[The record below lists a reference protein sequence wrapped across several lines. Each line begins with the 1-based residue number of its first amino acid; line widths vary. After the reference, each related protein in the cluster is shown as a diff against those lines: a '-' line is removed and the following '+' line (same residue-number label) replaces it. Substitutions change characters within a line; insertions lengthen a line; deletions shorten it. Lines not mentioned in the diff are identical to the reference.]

1 MLRVLALLALAGG
14 LLVVAGCGS
23 DSDSTSAG
31 DTTATMTTEESE
43 EESEE
48 EDEEESTPAQALA
61 EIATIRALLDDAVAQ
76 YASGDHSGAA
86 DAVGDIYLEHY
97 EHVEGPLGDVNHD
110 LMEDIEEKLSTDLRT
125 SMQDGAEQSEIDA
138 LVAEITSGLDQAE
151 EELS

>member
-31 DTTATMTTEESE
+31 DTTVSTTSEESE
-43 EESEE
+43 EEEE
-48 EDEEESTPAQALA
+48 ATPAQALA
-61 EIATIRALLDDAVAQ
+61 EIATIRTLLDEAVAQ

-110 LMEDIEEKLSTDLRT
+110 LMEEIEEKLSTDLRT
-125 SMQDGAEQSEIDA
+125 SMEDGAEQSEIEA
-138 LVAEITSGLDQAE
+138 LVSDIKSGLDQAE

>member
-23 DSDSTSAG
+23 DSDSTSAA
-31 DTTATMTTEESE
+31 DTTLSTTTEEGE
-43 EESEE
+43 EEEE
-48 EDEEESTPAQALA
+48 ATSAQALA
-61 EIATIRALLDDAVAQ
+61 EIATIRTLLDEAVAQ

-110 LMEDIEEKLSTDLRT
+110 LMEEIEEKLSTDLRT
-125 SMQDGAEQSEIDA
+125 SMEDGAEQSEIEA
-138 LVAEITSGLDQAE
+138 LVSDIKSGLDQAE

>member
-31 DTTATMTTEESE
+31 DTTVSTTSEESE
-43 EESEE
+43 EEEE
-48 EDEEESTPAQALA
+48 ATPAQALA
-61 EIATIRALLDDAVAQ
+61 EIATIRTLLDEAVAQ

-110 LMEDIEEKLSTDLRT
+110 LMEEIEEKLSTDLRT
-125 SMQDGAEQSEIDA
+125 SMEDGAEQSEIQA
-138 LVAEITSGLDQAE
+138 LVSEIKSGLDHAE
-151 EELS
+151 GELS

>member
-1 MLRVLALLALAGG
+1 MLRVVALLALVGG

-23 DSDSTSAG
+23 DSDSTSAA
-31 DTTATMTTEESE
+31 DTTVSTTTEESDE
-43 EESEE
+43 
-48 EDEEESTPAQALA
+48 EEESTPAQALA

-76 YASGDHSGAA
+76 YASGDHSAAA

-110 LMEDIEEKLSTDLRT
+110 LMEEIEEKLSSDLRT
-125 SMQDGAEQSEIDA
+125 SMEDGAEQSEIDA
-138 LVAEITSGLDQAE
+138 LVSDIKSGLDQAE

>member
-31 DTTATMTTEESE
+31 DTTVSTTSEESE
-43 EESEE
+43 EEEE
-48 EDEEESTPAQALA
+48 ATPAQALA
-61 EIATIRALLDDAVAQ
+61 EIATIRTLLDEAVAQ

-110 LMEDIEEKLSTDLRT
+110 LMEEIEEKLSTDLRT
-125 SMQDGAEQSEIDA
+125 SMEDGAEQSGIEA
-138 LVAEITSGLDQAE
+138 LVSDIKAGLDQAE

>member
-31 DTTATMTTEESE
+31 DATVSTTTEESE
-43 EESEE
+43 EEEE
-48 EDEEESTPAQALA
+48 ATPAQALA
-61 EIATIRALLDDAVAQ
+61 EIAAIRTLLDEAVAQ
-76 YASGDHSGAA
+76 YAAGDQSGAA

-110 LMEDIEEKLSTDLRT
+110 LMEEIEEKLSTDLRT
-125 SMQDGAEQSEIDA
+125 SMEDGAEQSEIQA
-138 LVAEITSGLDQAE
+138 LVSDIKSGLDQAE

>member
-31 DTTATMTTEESE
+31 DTTVSTTTEESE
-43 EESEE
+43 EEEE
-48 EDEEESTPAQALA
+48 EATPAQALA
-61 EIATIRALLDDAVAQ
+61 EIAAIRTLLDEAVAQ
-76 YASGDHSGAA
+76 YAAGDHSGAA

-110 LMEDIEEKLSTDLRT
+110 LMEEIEEKLSTDLRT
-125 SMQDGAEQSEIDA
+125 SMEDGAEQSEIEA
-138 LVAEITSGLDQAE
+138 LVSDIRSGLDQAE

>member
-23 DSDSTSAG
+23 DSDSPSAG
-31 DTTATMTTEESE
+31 DTTVSTTSEESE
-43 EESEE
+43 EEEE
-48 EDEEESTPAQALA
+48 ATPAQALA
-61 EIATIRALLDDAVAQ
+61 EIATIRTLLDEAVAQ

-110 LMEDIEEKLSTDLRT
+110 LMEEIEEKLSTDLRT
-125 SMQDGAEQSEIDA
+125 SMEDGAEQSEIEA
-138 LVAEITSGLDQAE
+138 LVSDIKSGLDQAE

>member
-23 DSDSTSAG
+23 NSDSTSAG
-31 DTTATMTTEESE
+31 DTTVSTTTEESE
-43 EESEE
+43 EEEE
-48 EDEEESTPAQALA
+48 ATPAQALA
-61 EIATIRALLDDAVAQ
+61 EIAAIRTLLDEAVAQ
-76 YASGDHSGAA
+76 YAAGDHSGAA

-110 LMEDIEEKLSTDLRT
+110 LMEEIEEKLSTDLRT
-125 SMQDGAEQSEIDA
+125 SMEDGAEQSEIEA
-138 LVAEITSGLDQAE
+138 LVSDIKSGLDQAE

>member
-23 DSDSTSAG
+23 DSESAAAG
-31 DTTATMTTEESE
+31 DTTLSTATEESE
-43 EESEE
+43 EEEE
-48 EDEEESTPAQALA
+48 ASTPAQALA
-61 EIATIRALLDDAVAQ
+61 EIATIRTLLDEAVMQ
-76 YASGDHSGAA
+76 YASGDQSGAA

-125 SMQDGAEQSEIDA
+125 SMDDGAEQSEIDS
-138 LVAEITSGLDQAE
+138 LVSEIKSGLDQAE

>member
-23 DSDSTSAG
+23 DSGSTSAG
-31 DTTATMTTEESE
+31 DTTVSTTTEESE
-43 EESEE
+43 EEEE
-48 EDEEESTPAQALA
+48 ATPAQALA
-61 EIATIRALLDDAVAQ
+61 EIAAIRTLLDEAVAQ
-76 YASGDHSGAA
+76 YAAGDHSGAA

-110 LMEDIEEKLSTDLRT
+110 LMEEIEEKLSTDLRT
-125 SMQDGAEQSEIDA
+125 SMEDGAEQSEIQA
-138 LVAEITSGLDQAE
+138 LVSDIKSGLDQAE

>member
-1 MLRVLALLALAGG
+1 MLRVVALVALVGG
-14 LLVVAGCGS
+14 LLVAGCGS

-31 DTTATMTTEESE
+31 DTTVSTTTEESE
-43 EESEE
+43 E
-48 EDEEESTPAQALA
+48 EEESTPAQALA

-76 YASGDHSGAA
+76 YASGDHSAAA

-110 LMEDIEEKLSTDLRT
+110 LMEEIEEKLSSDLRT
-125 SMQDGAEQSEIDA
+125 SMEDGAEQSEIDA
-138 LVAEITSGLDQAE
+138 LVSDIKSGLDQAE

>member
-31 DTTATMTTEESE
+31 DTTASTTTEESE
-43 EESEE
+43 EEEE
-48 EDEEESTPAQALA
+48 ATPAQALA
-61 EIATIRALLDDAVAQ
+61 EIATIRTLLDDAVAQ
-76 YASGDHSGAA
+76 YESGDHSGAA

-110 LMEDIEEKLSTDLRT
+110 LMEEIEEKLSTDLRT
-125 SMQDGAEQSEIDA
+125 AMEDGAEQSEIDA
-138 LVAEITSGLDQAE
+138 LVSEIRSGLDRAE

>member
-23 DSDSTSAG
+23 DSDSSTAG
-31 DTTATMTTEESE
+31 DTTASTATEESE
-43 EESEE
+43 E
-48 EDEEESTPAQALA
+48 EEESTPAQALA
-61 EIATIRALLDDAVAQ
+61 EIVTIRALLDEAVVQ
-76 YASGDHSGAA
+76 YAGGDHSGAA

-110 LMEDIEEKLSTDLRT
+110 LMEDIEETLSSDLRT
-125 SMQDGAEQSEIDA
+125 SMEDGAEQSEIDA
-138 LVAEITSGLDQAE
+138 LVSDIKSALDRAE

>member
-1 MLRVLALLALAGG
+1 MLRALALLALVGG
-14 LLVVAGCGS
+14 LLVVAGCGG

-31 DTTATMTTEESE
+31 DTTVSTTTEESE
-43 EESEE
+43 EEEG
-48 EDEEESTPAQALA
+48 STPAEALA
-61 EIATIRALLDDAVAQ
+61 EIATIRTLLDEAVAQ

-110 LMEDIEEKLSTDLRT
+110 LMEEIEEKLSTDLRT
-125 SMQDGAEQSEIDA
+125 SMEDGAEQSEIEA
-138 LVAEITSGLDQAE
+138 LVSDIKSGLDQAE

>member
-31 DTTATMTTEESE
+31 DTTVSTTSEESE
-43 EESEE
+43 EEEE
-48 EDEEESTPAQALA
+48 ATPAQALA
-61 EIATIRALLDDAVAQ
+61 EIATIRTLLDEAVAQ
-76 YASGDHSGAA
+76 YASGDHSGGA

-110 LMEDIEEKLSTDLRT
+110 LMEEIEEKLSTDLRT
-125 SMQDGAEQSEIDA
+125 SMEDGAEQSEIEA
-138 LVAEITSGLDQAE
+138 LVSDIKSGLDQAE

>member
-1 MLRVLALLALAGG
+1 MLRVLALLALIGG

-23 DSDSTSAG
+23 DSDSTSAA
-31 DTTATMTTEESE
+31 DTTVSTTTEESE
-43 EESEE
+43 E
-48 EDEEESTPAQALA
+48 EEESTPAQALA
-61 EIATIRALLDDAVAQ
+61 EIGTIRTLLDDAVTQ

-110 LMEDIEEKLSTDLRT
+110 LMEEIEEKLSTDLRT
-125 SMQDGAEQSEIDA
+125 SMEDGAEQSEIEA
-138 LVAEITSGLDQAE
+138 LVADTKAGLDQAE

>member
-1 MLRVLALLALAGG
+1 MLRVLALLALVGG

-23 DSDSTSAG
+23 DSDSTSAT
-31 DTTATMTTEESE
+31 DTTVSTTTEESE
-43 EESEE
+43 E
-48 EDEEESTPAQALA
+48 EEESTPAQALA
-61 EIATIRALLDDAVAQ
+61 EIGTIRTLLDDAVTQ

-110 LMEDIEEKLSTDLRT
+110 LMEEIEEKLSTDLRT
-125 SMQDGAEQSEIDA
+125 SMEDGAEQSEIEA
-138 LVAEITSGLDQAE
+138 LVADIKSGLDQAE

>member
-1 MLRVLALLALAGG
+1 MLRVVALLALVGG

-31 DTTATMTTEESE
+31 DTTVSTTTEESDE
-43 EESEE
+43 
-48 EDEEESTPAQALA
+48 EEESTPAQALA

-76 YASGDHSGAA
+76 YASGDHSAAA

-110 LMEDIEEKLSTDLRT
+110 LMEGIEEKLSSDLRT
-125 SMQDGAEQSEIDA
+125 SMEDGAEQSEIDA
-138 LVAEITSGLDQAE
+138 LVSDIKSGLDQAE